1 MLRNGLRS
9 VTMIVLSLS
18 LACAPMFAQ
27 ENPPAAAGKPQIAA
41 VAEPQENTAVSA
53 NALQKATQN
62 PVASLI
68 SVPIQNSSNFGV
80 GPYDRTQD
88 VINVQP
94 VIPVPVSGNW
104 NLITRVVQPF
114 VWQPYPASTAGG
126 QFGIGD
132 MNPTFFLSP
141 AKPGKLIWG
150 AGPTIVIPTATSAV
164 VGQGKLSM
172 GPSVVALTQ
181 PGPWTFGALVN
192 NVFSIVGSSHRP
204 AVNQML
210 LQYFI
215 NYNLKKGW
223 FISSSPIITAN
234 WHSRASG
241 EAADGND
248 TPGGSVWTVPF
259 GGGVGRIM
267 RLGFQPVNITA
278 QFYGS
283 AVHPPG
289 ASPWGMRLQ
298 IALLFPKLTNE
309 QKMGLMKKTLQEMQE
324 QQQKKK

>member
-1 MLRNGLRS
+1 MGTTNRLFFEVS
-9 VTMIVLSLS
+9 AAVLLFSTVALLGQDTPAS
-18 LACAPMFAQ
+18 PGPANPGAQ
-27 ENPPAAAGKPQIAA
+27 GQPAAAQDTG
-41 VAEPQENTAVSA
+41 
-53 NALQKATQN
+53 ALAKATQN
-62 PVASLI
+62 PVASLV
-68 SVPIQNSSNFGV
+68 SVPIQNNSNFAV
-80 GPYDRTQD
+80 GQYNRTQ
-88 VINVQP
+88 NVLNIQP
-94 VIPVPVSGNW
+94 VIPVRISENW
-104 NLITRVVQPF
+104 NLITRIIQPI
-114 VWQPYPASTAGG
+114 VWQPYPASTTGG

-150 AGPTIVIPTATSAV
+150 AGPAIVIPTATSAN
-164 VGQGKLSM
+164 VGQGKFSL

-181 PGPWTFGALVN
+181 PGHWTIGALVN

-215 NYNLKKGW
+215 NYNLKNGW
-223 FISSSPIITAN
+223 YISSQPIITAN

-248 TPGGSVWTVPF
+248 TTGGSVWTVPF
-259 GGGVGRIM
+259 GGGIGRIM
-267 RLGFQPVNITA
+267 SLGFQPVNITA

-289 ASPWGMRLQ
+289 ASSWGMRLQ
-298 IALLFPKLTNE
+298 LALLYPKKPK
-309 QKMGLMKKTLQEMQE
+309 Q
-324 QQQKKK
+324 